1 MDIKKSILERTFPFQ
16 GPCRETSR
24 LWCPWFQVCT
34 TQQSQSAHA
43 RIPWAQDAGGWSMM
57 ATCNLWSCW
66 FNGMKCH
73 AYGYCISYGIVAI
86 AISIIATINH
96 SSIFWGD
103 LWGRKIPCNVLGGSL
118 TWSLTGPYWTSLWNG
133 ASVETVNCRMSQ
145 NV

>member
-1 MDIKKSILERTFPFQ
+1 
-16 GPCRETSR
+16 
-24 LWCPWFQVCT
+24 
-34 TQQSQSAHA
+34 
-43 RIPWAQDAGGWSMM
+43 MM
-57 ATCNLWSCW
+57 ATWNLLSCW

-86 AISIIATINH
+86 AIYIYISIVATMNH

-118 TWSLTGPYWTSLWNG
+118 TWWLTGPHNEMVLQWKWS
-133 ASVETVNCRMSQ
+133 NCRMSQ